1 MSNQNLTERRV
12 QVNFPEE
19 LYQFIRKESFKQ
31 GSSISGVI
39 RGVIKVHFGIKD
51 STSSQKNIDWGKFIT
66 KHVGAISGAANDSTT
81 HDKWAHKTA
90 IMHKNNLQ

>member
-51 STSSQKNIDWGKFIT
+51 TSSQKNIDLGKFIT
-66 KHVGAISGAANDSTT
+66 KNVGAISGAANDSTT